1 MGFVRPAPASDHLDG
16 AAAGF
21 GVRGVRMRALG
32 PGSVS
37 SFLKI
42 ILDVV
47 FVALWIGLAALALIA
62 LAAMLLSFNPD
73 LLPKVALED
82 ADADFAEL
90 GPVMAGML
98 MAYGLSIAGVLVIV
112 HSLRRIFV
120 TLTAGDPFHPA
131 NVNRLRLIGLVLAA
145 LELGRYAVWA
155 ISQWLPAVDRV
166 EPNLNLTAWFSV
178 LVVFVLAEV
187 FREGARLRREAEL
200 TI

>member
-1 MGFVRPAPASDHLDG
+1 
-16 AAAGF
+16 
-21 GVRGVRMRALG
+21 MRALG

-47 FVALWIGLAALALIA
+47 YAALWIGVAAVTLMLAAALLFTVNPGLLDEVSLSSGQIAGRWPAITGLAAAALYMA
-62 LAAMLLSFNPD
+62 LA
-73 LLPKVALED
+73 
-82 ADADFAEL
+82 
-90 GPVMAGML
+90 
-98 MAYGLSIAGVLVIV
+98 GLLVITGC
-112 HSLRRIFV
+112 LRRIFV
-120 TLTAGDPFHPA
+120 TLTAGDPFHPD
-131 NVNRLRLIGLVLAA
+131 NVRRLRLIGVMLGA

-155 ISQWLPAVDRV
+155 LGAWMLPGAGR
-166 EPNLNLTAWFSV
+166 EQPNMSLTAWFSV

>member
-1 MGFVRPAPASDHLDG
+1 
-16 AAAGF
+16 
-21 GVRGVRMRALG
+21 MRALG

-47 FVALWIGLAALALIA
+47 YFALWAVVVVLALVTLAALLLGFNPSLLQHVTISGAPGLAPMRAL
-62 LAAMLLSFNPD
+62 MLL
-73 LLPKVALED
+73 AY
-82 ADADFAEL
+82 EL
-90 GPVMAGML
+90 SV
-98 MAYGLSIAGVLVIV
+98 AGVLVIV
-112 HSLRRIFV
+112 HRLRQIFS

-131 NVNRLRLIGLVLAA
+131 NVNRLRLIGLMLAA
-145 LELGRYAVWA
+145 LELGRYLVWGVSRLA
-155 ISQWLPAVDRV
+155 PVVREV
-166 EPNLNLTAWFSV
+166 KPNFSLTAWFSV

>member
-1 MGFVRPAPASDHLDG
+1 MRFARPAPAADSR
-16 AAAGF
+16 AGY
-21 GVRGVRMRALG
+21 GGKMLMRALG

-47 FVALWIGLAALALIA
+47 YAVLWIGVGGVALAIVAALLF
-62 LAAMLLSFNPD
+62 SFNPD
-73 LLPKVALED
+73 IFGDLAITGQSEVAQKGPLL
-82 ADADFAEL
+82 
-90 GPVMAGML
+90 AGML
-98 MAYGLSIAGVLVIV
+98 LAFELSIAGVLVIV
-112 HSLRRIFV
+112 DSLRRIFV

-131 NVNRLRLIGLVLAA
+131 NVNRLRLIGLMLAA
-145 LELGRYAVWA
+145 LELGRYVVWGVS
-155 ISQWLPAVDRV
+155 IQVPGVNKV
-166 EPNLNLTAWFSV
+166 EPNFNLTAWFSV